1 MKVILIPIILLL
13 CSCSHVTMDREM
25 YYSLED
31 YSRDGFDWSSD
42 YKLRLKTRSVYFERK
57 DKMRKY
63 GYKLKNSTFFVE
75 MRFPF

>member
-1 MKVILIPIILLL
+1 MKFIILLVPILL
-13 CSCSHVTMDREM
+13 CSCSNMVIDRETT
-25 YYSLED
+25 YQLEE
-31 YSRDGFDWSSD
+31 YGREGFDWSSD

-75 MRFPF
+75 FKFLF